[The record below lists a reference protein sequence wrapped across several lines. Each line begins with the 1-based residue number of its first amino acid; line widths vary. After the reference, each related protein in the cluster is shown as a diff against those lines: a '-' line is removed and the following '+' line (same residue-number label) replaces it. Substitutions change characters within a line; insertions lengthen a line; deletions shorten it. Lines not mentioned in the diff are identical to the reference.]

1 MRIAYF
7 DCFSG
12 ISGDMILGAMVDA
25 GLPLNELK
33 RELSKLKLK
42 GYKLKEEKVNR
53 AGLMAT
59 KVEILVQKS
68 RVESQAR
75 PPIPSGSE
83 AGESRK
89 WRDIENI
96 ITASSLSPEI
106 KQKGL
111 KIFKRLFEAESGAH
125 GKQFDKVHLHE
136 LGAIDCVIDII
147 GTLIGLKFLGVEKVY
162 SSAIN
167 LGSGTVKTEH
177 GILPVPAPATAGLLR
192 NALVYSSNIPFELTT
207 PTGAVIISSLTESFG
222 PMPYMKV
229 STIGIGAGNKDFK
242 TQPNILRL
250 FIGGGNATS
259 ADDEVTII
267 ETNIDDMSP
276 QIYEHVID
284 LLFDSGALDVY
295 LTPIIMKKSRPGI
308 KLTVISDNLKAAKLS
323 DIILK
328 ETTTFGLRA
337 YQAKRTVLDRETKES
352 DTIYGK
358 VRVKVGKIKG
368 EVLKE
373 SPEYEDL
380 KELAKKNRV
389 PLSVILT
396 EITKRRKF

>member
-1 MRIAYF
+1 MIAYF

-12 ISGDMILGAMVDA
+12 VSGDMILGAMVDA
-25 GLPLNELK
+25 GMPLNELK

-42 GYKLKEEKVNR
+42 GYRLKEEEVKR

-59 KVEILVQKS
+59 KVDVVQSSKFKGQS
-68 RVESQAR
+68 SKNWKDVE
-75 PPIPSGSE
+75 
-83 AGESRK
+83 K
-89 WRDIENI
+89 I
-96 ITASSLSPEI
+96 IKASSLSPQV
-106 KQKGL
+106 KQNGL
-111 KIFKRLFEAESGAH
+111 KIFKRLFEAEAKVH
-125 GKQFDKVHLHE
+125 GEPLDKVHLHE
-136 LGAIDCVIDII
+136 LGAVDCIIDII
-147 GTLIGLKFLGVEKVY
+147 GTLIGLEFLGVEKVY

-192 NALVYSSNIPFELTT
+192 KVPVYSSNIPFELTT
-207 PTGAVIISSLTESFG
+207 PTGAVIISSLADGFG
-222 PMPYMKV
+222 PMPHMKV
-229 STIGIGAGNKDFK
+229 SKIGIGAGNKDFR

-250 FIGGGNATS
+250 FVGEGGTTS
-259 ADDEVTII
+259 ADEVTII

-276 QIYEHVID
+276 QIYEHVMD

-295 LTPIIMKKSRPGI
+295 LTPVMAKKSRPGI

-323 DIILK
+323 DIILR

-337 YQAKRTVLDRETKES
+337 YQAKRTVLEREIREVETA
-352 DTIYGK
+352 YGK
-358 VRVKVGKIKG
+358 VRVKVGKMKG

-389 PLSVILT
+389 PIGVILN
-396 EITKRRKF
+396 EITKKRKF